1 MLAPELRR
9 GRPGARGWLVVA
21 ALFTVTFSI
30 SNPFAA
36 FGVFLP
42 IFADVFGWS
51 RGSISIAI
59 SLNLLLGGVLGFA
72 VGAIADRH
80 GPRST
85 LVVTASLGGV
95 GFALAGTVT
104 ALWQL
109 HLYIGVMA
117 GAGMC
122 GFYVI
127 AATTVARWFAHQRG
141 LALGVVLTGFNLGFM
156 TGGPLAAVAIEHLGW
171 RVAYGLLGGG
181 FGLIGVL
188 AALFVTFPP
197 SASPSPRQRVVRA
210 SQDVGGLTLT
220 EAFGEGRFWSIGTAW
235 LVNGA
240 VLMTV
245 SVHVVPYARDAGISL
260 ERAALGLTAYG
271 VGAAIARVGVGAL
284 ADRLEAHAVMHVCAA
299 MQIAALLAI
308 VVRPSEALLLVGLGA
323 FGFGFAGSDTLFVR
337 VVPEVFGVKALG
349 AIMGVLSLGWR
360 CGAAL
365 GPTAAGYLRD
375 ATGSCALPF
384 GAAPFAVG
392 LTYLLFVTTA
402 RRPR

>member
-284 ADRLEAHAVMHVCAA
+284 ADRLEAHAVMHV
-299 MQIAALLAI
+299 
-308 VVRPSEALLLVGLGA
+308 
-323 FGFGFAGSDTLFVR
+323 
-337 VVPEVFGVKALG
+337 
-349 AIMGVLSLGWR
+349 
-360 CGAAL
+360 
-365 GPTAAGYLRD
+365 
-375 ATGSCALPF
+375 
-384 GAAPFAVG
+384 
-392 LTYLLFVTTA
+392 
-402 RRPR
+402 